1 MGWVTRSPAIQ
12 QPMSA
17 RSADA
22 REARFSC
29 ESLYISMM
37 TCLTFS
43 KLLEAALVGP
53 GCKFAAVHF
62 RSALAAEDFLAA
74 ASTAL
79 AFAGAAEETA
89 DEFSPPPK
97 AAPPEITARS
107 LLSLISLVT

>member
-1 MGWVTRSPAIQ
+1 
-12 QPMSA
+12 
-17 RSADA
+17 
-22 REARFSC
+22 
-29 ESLYISMM
+29 M

-53 GCKFAAVHF
+53 PGCKFAAVHF
-62 RSALAAEDFLAA
+62 RSALAEEDFLAA

-79 AFAGAAEETA
+79 AFAGAAETAAETA

-97 AAPPEITARS
+97 AAPPEITALS

>member
-1 MGWVTRSPAIQ
+1 
-12 QPMSA
+12 
-17 RSADA
+17 
-22 REARFSC
+22 
-29 ESLYISMM
+29 MM

-62 RSALAAEDFLAA
+62 RSALAVEDFLVA

-79 AFAGAAEETA
+79 AFAGAAETA
-89 DEFSPPPK
+89 DEFSPPK